1 MYSLS
6 EPTVED
12 GGILIYWPD
21 EKLLDLMSAKE
32 CGYGIHATNDFG
44 KSKIWDYDH
53 IADDESLV
61 DYLYGYMDWDSV
73 MEHRGDLHLHCV
85 VLLPVKKPYT
95 EGEFKEIKVVGYFEN
110 DR

>member
-32 CGYGIHATNDFG
+32 CGYGIHATDD
-44 KSKIWDYDH
+44 SDRSRIWTFDYMDT
-53 IADDESLV
+53 DESLT

-73 MEHRGDLHLHCV
+73 IEYRNDLHLHCV
-85 VLLPVKKPYT
+85 VVSPVEKPHWMGT
-95 EGEFKEIKVVGYFEN
+95 FREIKIVGYFAHEK
-110 DR
+110 